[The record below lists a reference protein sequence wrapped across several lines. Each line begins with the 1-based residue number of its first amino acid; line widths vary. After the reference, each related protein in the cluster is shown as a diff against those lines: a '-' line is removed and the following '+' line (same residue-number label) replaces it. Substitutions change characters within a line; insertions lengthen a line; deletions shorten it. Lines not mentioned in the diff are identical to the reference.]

1 MKGMTIFKIFLLFI
15 FPLSLLDF
23 GIVLGCRIYVKEIS
37 NKASV
42 EKDGNLKEGDVL
54 LRINSTSTENMTLKE
69 ARKVLESTKERLQL
83 LVRRD
88 PPPPMMAPPDH
99 TVKGKAFGRD
109 GLC

>member
-1 MKGMTIFKIFLLFI
+1 M
-15 FPLSLLDF
+15 
-23 GIVLGCRIYVKEIS
+23 KEIS